1 MKRSVWYALEAII
14 AREASEAA
22 AYGLMEAG
30 AMGTETSVDAAT
42 DVTVRGYFET
52 SPDIETVRAALLDAL
67 RIYNLAQTSL
77 IDLKVLEIADRDWL
91 AEWKK
96 GWQPVEVGRFVIAPP
111 WLVSQPRANRGP
123 RTGSPRGVVDATGSY
138 TQVESH
144 DPLAT
149 ARGSD
154 TGMAFGTGRFIE
166 VTEPRAVATGSYTQV
181 ESHDPLAT
189 ARGSDTSIVIRI
201 EPGMAFGTGTHETTR
216 LCLKAIEK
224 HFRGGSFLDVGTGTG
239 ILAMAAAKMFPD
251 ARVEACDTD
260 REAIEIAKENA
271 RQNGVGE
278 QVNFRVGTVDE
289 QTSSADLVCANLT
302 APVIVE
308 MLPSLLGATCGRLVL
323 SGILDSQ
330 IDLVQSRLL
339 ELGVATPEIDQDGE
353 WAALVI

>member
-123 RTGSPRGVVDATGSY
+123 RTGSPRGVVD
-138 TQVESH
+138 
-144 DPLAT
+144 
-149 ARGSD
+149 
-154 TGMAFGTGRFIE
+154 
-166 VTEPRAVATGSYTQV
+166 ATGSYTQV